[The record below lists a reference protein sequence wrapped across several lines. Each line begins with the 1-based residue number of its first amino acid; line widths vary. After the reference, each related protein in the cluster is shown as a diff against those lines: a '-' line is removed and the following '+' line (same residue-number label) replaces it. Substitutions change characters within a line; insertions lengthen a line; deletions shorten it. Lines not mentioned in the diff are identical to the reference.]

1 MTIAEALSV
10 GLPVIAGR
18 MTAGVPWQ
26 LNDGKAGV
34 LVDVNDPES
43 MARAVL
49 DLTTDPKRWAGFSAA
64 GRARARSLFAADR
77 VVDQYMLQYEAA
89 CAASVVSAPHG
100 ARARQTVG

>member
-26 LNDGKAGV
+26 LDDGKAGV

-49 DLTTDPKRWAGFSAA
+49 DLTTDPTRWAGFSAA
-64 GRARARSLFAADR
+64 ARARARSIFAANR
-77 VVDQYMLQYEAA
+77 VVDQYMVGSEAA
-89 CAASVVSAPHG
+89 CAASVVSAPL
-100 ARARQTVG
+100 ARQTVG